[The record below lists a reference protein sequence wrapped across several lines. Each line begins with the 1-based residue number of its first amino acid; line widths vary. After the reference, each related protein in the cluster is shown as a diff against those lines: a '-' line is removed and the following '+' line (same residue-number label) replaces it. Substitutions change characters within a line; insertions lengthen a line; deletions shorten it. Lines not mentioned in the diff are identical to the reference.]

1 MSANEHQFKP
11 PLWAEDG
18 FRENEWRR
26 TDESE
31 ALEIGEKLILPL
43 EIFLALDPA
52 TREKAGGRIGVE
64 VLPGETIDRLVPYLD
79 RLPLIA
85 LAFPAYNDG
94 RSYSKA
100 QLLRSRYGYRGEL
113 RATGDVLF
121 DQVAHMLRCG
131 FSTLEVTHELTRAR
145 LEAGDNG
152 GIPLYYQ
159 PATRPAARGRFSW
172 RRLSDSAL
180 S

>member
-1 MSANEHQFKP
+1 MSAEEIQSKP

-18 FRENEWRR
+18 FRENEWQR
-26 TDESE
+26 TDDPE
-31 ALEIGEKLILPL
+31 ALANGEKLILPL
-43 EIFLALDPA
+43 ESFLALDSA
-52 TREKAGGRIGVE
+52 THEKAQTRIGVE
-64 VLPGETIDRLVPYLD
+64 VLPGETIDPLVPYLD

-85 LAFPAYNDG
+85 LVFPAYNDG

-100 QLLRSRYGYRGEL
+100 QLLRSRHGYRGEL
-113 RATGDVLF
+113 RAAGDVLF

-159 PATRPAARGRFSW
+159 PTTRPAARGRFSW
-172 RRLSDSAL
+172 RRMSDSAA